1 MFKLRNKAFWGQ
13 WVPLPLRLII
23 GFGFMAHGWA
33 KLSRGPSGFAKLL
46 AQIGAR
52 FPEATAWVS
61 TFMELLGGLAI
72 FVGAF
77 VEVVS
82 VPLIV
87 MMLVAMF
94 TVHLKYGF
102 SSINTIGLTA
112 EGPQFGPPGYEVNLL
127 YIAGLV
133 SLILGG
139 AGALS
144 VDRLLLR
151 KEALSEPQ
159 RAPAGCLTRFAE
171 PRLGIECEDH
181 YVAVLRR
188 VLFPQV
194 GYFAT
199 SALAQAGPREGIPC
213 ERFSGRGSAGRRC
226 WSSGRSRS
234 RNRRTATR

>member
-1 MFKLRNKAFWGQ
+1 MLKLRNRASWGQ

-46 AQIGAR
+46 AQIGAPL
-52 FPEATAWVS
+52 PEVTAWVS
-61 TFMELLGGLAI
+61 TFTEILGGLAI

-82 VPLIV
+82 VPLIA

-102 SSINTIGLTA
+102 SSVNTIGLTEA
-112 EGPQFGPPGYEVNLL
+112 GPKFGPPGYEVNLL

-133 SLILGG
+133 ALILGG

-144 VDRLLLR
+144 VDHLLSRTSRLSDPVHRASSRAIELPDTRRPQAAPAGPGRGRLHGRGHLRDPGRLLLVQPL
-151 KEALSEPQ
+151 EQLP
-159 RAPAGCLTRFAE
+159 
-171 PRLGIECEDH
+171 
-181 YVAVLRR
+181 
-188 VLFPQV
+188 
-194 GYFAT
+194 
-199 SALAQAGPREGIPC
+199 
-213 ERFSGRGSAGRRC
+213 
-226 WSSGRSRS
+226 
-234 RNRRTATR
+234 